1 METLQTASLAEQIEE
16 RLRKQIFN
24 RELKPGERISADRI
38 SERLNVSVT
47 PIRDAI
53 NSLAN
58 EGFVRVEPRV
68 GVFVERC
75 DPTMLRDI
83 YDVRI
88 ALECLAIRKATHN
101 ASDEEIQE
109 AIDLYSKAK
118 KAYDATGDFAE
129 LIRHDHHLHA
139 LIIENS
145 GNDYLKSVMSKLR
158 NKMKW
163 AMTAVETR
171 TPDSFLRTYPEH
183 IAVLEAMMEKDSEN
197 AEELLRQHLER
208 AYSEAVEIG

>member
-1 METLQTASLAEQIEE
+1 METLQTTSLAEQIEE

-38 SERLNVSVT
+38 SESLNVSVT
-47 PIRDAI
+47 PVRDAI

-75 DPTMLRDI
+75 EPTMLHEI

-88 ALECLAIRKATHN
+88 ALECLAIRTATPN
-101 ASDEEIQE
+101 TSVEEIQE
-109 AIDLYSKAK
+109 AIDLYSNAK
-118 KAYDATGDFAE
+118 KVYDETGDFAE

-139 LIIENS
+139 LIIENC
-145 GNDYLKSVMSKLR
+145 GNNYLKSVMSKLR
-158 NKMKW
+158 NMMKW
-163 AMTAVETR
+163 AMSAVETR

-183 IAVLEAMMEKDSEN
+183 IAILKAMREKDPVN

-208 AYSEAVEIG
+208 SYSEAAERG